1 MKEMKRILCLI
12 LCFVMLVGLVPVS
25 AMAVQLDK
33 IPAIVG
39 KLESAATNDPKETE
53 PEVTEPEATE
63 PEPTEPEVTEPEIT
77 EAVLGVEVEN
87 AIDPAGV
94 IDAAIVFTDL
104 HTANTTTETNAKK
117 STIDA
122 IMGTMK
128 NTGMPFSSVTSGG
141 DAFSVNSSWDK
152 MTNDASVLTGYIRN
166 ALGDSSMPVNY
177 VWSDHDRK
185 ATGLD
190 GTSRLVYSGNYYV
203 YALSMADICTY
214 DRYSAGFNYS
224 ETSNNRTGNGFT
236 ATVPEAIQNFKNTV
250 KNLDKTKPLFIVS
263 HQPLIDNRNDN
274 GWAEDWCD
282 AINEVATQMDVAFF
296 YGHNHKYEL
305 NSETGEY
312 EYYRAKGSVIKVASR
327 KMMKNGKQTDWNYD
341 YQTGSGST
349 YNYDLVGV
357 EKTLNFAHICAGY
370 LDPHSTGSYK
380 DATTRENTAVAAV
393 IYEDSIKFIS
403 GGTGTYYTG
412 NFALNETM
420 TRDHAAPVPVTKT
433 EADDLGMVAVSA
445 TALKLTGL
453 TVTNMWEHENL
464 PTSVSEALADY
475 MAVRVD
481 LQGVDSGA
489 EVAYEMTAFGE
500 IPLNGLELY
509 HVAEDGTMTPI
520 SYTVNTLDT
529 GVNYLVFSTDLT
541 GIFAYGQPA
550 LPEGYALSRIFVDS
564 PVTNYFVG
572 DSLDMVTPTVY
583 AIYTKA
589 DCEDIVRE
597 IYILD
602 DYATTDGY
610 TFSGYDMTKT
620 GAQIVTVTYGDCS
633 TSFGI
638 RVWSRDIPNGGSGV
652 GVTLGG
658 GEFGVTGINVTESTN
673 KKLATAIANELVTGT
688 YVAYDISLTYAPG
701 YAAGD
706 GEKTVTM
713 PIPAGVTNPAVFY
726 VSDDGKTVENMNAV
740 KNEDGTVSFVTTHFS
755 LYVVGQSTSIE
766 VPDPQPATQTTTKPT
781 TKEKTVYV
789 LVETIDEDGQ
799 YLLVNKNTVAT
810 DANMLT
816 ATNNGVG
823 NTNNTTIIKG
833 TDQHDEDV
841 FYIETVRNN
850 NAIWSVS
857 ASGNGWTL
865 KANNRNLRNDN
876 NNLTTSRNN
885 STTWT
890 AGNNT
895 LSSGTRY
902 VRFNNNSWSLNNG
915 SGTVYFYKLQEIT
928 LKEETEVTTNYSLDV
943 KYDTQDAV
951 DLFVENDDTIT
962 LRTLLNI
969 TGDGAGSNDKTADA
983 TYTTTFADIDG
994 TTVNADPNGII
1005 ESIVDGV
1012 VTFSGKAGKAV
1023 IKASYDVNGSAEGGE
1038 VTDYIHITARAAGYE
1053 MEMCAAEIQYV
1064 AAPDE
1069 FDPSA
1074 TYFIREN
1081 GAYKRVDI
1089 EQFEDGVVYYII
1101 AAAIG
1106 EEITD
1111 VVSLKGIK
1119 KGDSYSVW
1127 AKILQYSSE
1136 HPNGQSLDVPDDTL
1150 VWTVSDPSMATVD
1163 PATGMI
1169 TFTGKKYGT
1178 FTLNAK
1184 YYYDGEQY
1192 LEDEIEIYISAS
1204 EYITPGDRPEE
1215 FPQYPAQGAVRFD
1228 KNAVAVGNFSETG
1241 IAKVELSMTGIYKES
1256 KLDVVL
1262 MLDRSSSMY
1271 KSGVQHRI
1279 SDTVTAAK
1287 EFVKKIA
1294 KNEDGSF
1301 TGNRILVMDFLGGNL
1316 DRNEGGGSSHQFEAN
1331 TYTSD
1336 ESKGYQVI
1344 NTDTEL
1350 NALLKKIEEDFKG
1363 QTSLYG
1369 TEYAE
1374 GLKLC
1379 HDALEASRED
1389 GNKQFC
1395 VFMSDGIPNYM
1406 MGEKTHFK
1414 KTDDIVATF
1423 DVTGTNTASATVT
1436 RNTTKYEYEYYSSE
1450 MKKDGVTVFTVG
1462 LGLQS
1467 TNSAWSSASKEACE
1481 QVASMLLNDISGPA
1495 YETTR
1500 DTGNTV
1506 SKLDKYFFSV
1516 TDANAAT
1523 GMTNAFVQIG
1533 NTIMK
1538 AATDVVVEDKIGND
1552 YSVNFSTPN
1561 EKLDPGDMDGLEN
1574 FYIQVVEYK
1583 LDANNERIL
1592 DKNGMTVLEN
1602 FTFSLDGTLES
1613 HTVGTNTCA
1622 NCDHVA
1628 FNASGEIIGI
1638 NGNYFDYK
1646 SDATGEYLTWT
1657 ADELTKAELA
1667 LQYFAYLENS
1677 SGVNVQQQVAAGT
1690 YYTNEW
1696 ATLTYTNY
1704 KGNRVEQYFPVPQ
1717 MTWQGAQASYVF
1729 YLVNENGQP
1738 VNLAGKVVPF
1748 SEAVYVTDTYTSKV
1762 VWNSMEQSVALEA
1775 NHLAEDLVPDVFALY
1790 DQNATYMIHV
1800 YADEEGYNLN
1810 NHFTID
1816 GREWTDAEKAEAEA
1830 SGKVLYTT
1838 KVFNTKQDAKKYS
1851 ENGTYIAANET
1862 DDNSYLCKG
1871 EGQISG
1877 ITFVTVENLTKEEF
1891 LKDVYYLDKNGAP
1904 AYAPEYI
1911 EGASYF
1917 KMVGTDVTYTAADDE
1932 TQWKYE
1938 KEANTAGGTK
1948 IGDYI
1953 YYVDEYGKIYTIVEK
1968 TNGTKVRTGFDF
1980 ANTTVAFA
1988 VVWKPELKEDTVVVD
2003 FGLDVV
2009 VDVITNDNMV
2019 AGVVGVR
2026 ADEPKNGDETVTMNT
2041 GAYTSA
2047 AKNATLDLYIDAN
2060 DDTKDQKELKIGTA
2074 TINAD
2079 NRNIVRV
2086 SLEKANSQ
2094 DKTTN
2099 GMQFNK
2105 PIEFYYESSV
2115 EYYENDEL
2123 QSAYMYSK
2131 VTVIPAA
2138 TVYYEDDFLVYSN
2151 SSQADATYGTW
2162 TEVGTRVDATQAQ
2175 DRPGASKISA
2185 ALDADNI
2192 YGYDSA
2198 YTAMGTYSMGSAKK
2212 VTVKQGVSGMASFDF
2227 YGTGFDV
2234 ISMTTSDTGLILVQV
2249 LDASGNAVCK
2259 YTVDTYYGMLED
2271 GTLEVNAPDVLYQVP
2286 VIKVSGLEYGK
2297 YTAKIIASYQEL
2309 FDHDQNDGNGS
2320 YDFYL
2325 DAIRIYDP
2333 TGVANGATT
2342 NKIVSDAYV
2351 ADGEQYP
2358 RYQELRNL
2366 VIDASGYV
2374 TKNEDGSV
2382 TINDEAELPGVVFI
2396 DANNEVTSVEEYINF
2411 GPNNELYLMAGQ
2423 SITFQLSEVNKSNIS
2438 DIRIAL
2444 KVGNGGVVSY
2454 KIYDSETTTKA
2465 EAETKTLTTATDLY
2479 YSIKDLADGT
2489 IVITNCG
2496 KSGILS
2502 ITNINY
2508 TFTANPDAK
2517 LPRLQ
2522 INEEGLN
2529 NTLFSLR
2536 APVIEDTEPEVTEPE
2551 ATEPE
2556 TTEPEE
2562 TKPGNDK
2569 PGNRPGNNR
2578 PGNNKPGSNRPGNG
2592 GADAGNSGASNSVL
2606 NQIVETV
2613 SNILNA
2619 LFGQWFN

>member
-1 MKEMKRILCLI
+1 M
-12 LCFVMLVGLVPVS
+12 
-25 AMAVQLDK
+25 
-33 IPAIVG
+33 
-39 KLESAATNDPKETE
+39 
-53 PEVTEPEATE
+53 
-63 PEPTEPEVTEPEIT
+63 
-77 EAVLGVEVEN
+77 
-87 AIDPAGV
+87 
-94 IDAAIVFTDL
+94 
-104 HTANTTTETNAKK
+104 
-117 STIDA
+117 
-122 IMGTMK
+122 
-128 NTGMPFSSVTSGG
+128 
-141 DAFSVNSSWDK
+141 
-152 MTNDASVLTGYIRN
+152 
-166 ALGDSSMPVNY
+166 
-177 VWSDHDRK
+177 
-185 ATGLD
+185 D
-190 GTSRLVYSGNYYV
+190 G
-203 YALSMADICTY
+203 
-214 DRYSAGFNYS
+214 
-224 ETSNNRTGNGFT
+224 
-236 ATVPEAIQNFKNTV
+236 
-250 KNLDKTKPLFIVS
+250 
-263 HQPLIDNRNDN
+263 
-274 GWAEDWCD
+274 
-282 AINEVATQMDVAFF
+282 
-296 YGHNHKYEL
+296 
-305 NSETGEY
+305 
-312 EYYRAKGSVIKVASR
+312 
-327 KMMKNGKQTDWNYD
+327 
-341 YQTGSGST
+341 
-349 YNYDLVGV
+349 
-357 EKTLNFAHICAGY
+357 
-370 LDPHSTGSYK
+370 
-380 DATTRENTAVAAV
+380 
-393 IYEDSIKFIS
+393 
-403 GGTGTYYTG
+403 
-412 NFALNETM
+412 
-420 TRDHAAPVPVTKT
+420 
-433 EADDLGMVAVSA
+433 
-445 TALKLTGL
+445 
-453 TVTNMWEHENL
+453 
-464 PTSVSEALADY
+464 
-475 MAVRVD
+475 
-481 LQGVDSGA
+481 
-489 EVAYEMTAFGE
+489 
-500 IPLNGLELY
+500 
-509 HVAEDGTMTPI
+509 
-520 SYTVNTLDT
+520 
-529 GVNYLVFSTDLT
+529 
-541 GIFAYGQPA
+541 
-550 LPEGYALSRIFVDS
+550 

-572 DSLDMVTPTVY
+572 DYLDMVTPTVY
-583 AIYTKA
+583 ATYTKA
-589 DCEDIVRE
+589 DCEDIIRK

-610 TFSGYDMTKT
+610 TVSGYDMTKT

-638 RVWSRDIPNGGSGV
+638 RVWSKDIQNGGSGV
-652 GVTLGG
+652 RVELGNA
-658 GEFGVTGINVTESTN
+658 EFGITGLNVAESTN
-673 KKLATAIANELVTGT
+673 KKVAAAVATELVAGT
-688 YVAYDISLTYAPG
+688 YVAYDISLAYGPG

-755 LYVVGQSTSIE
+755 TYVVGQSTSIE

-789 LVETIDEDGQ
+789 LVETIDEAGQ
-799 YLLVNKNTVAT
+799 YLLVNKNTAAT

-816 ATNNGVG
+816 ATNNGVSTTG
-823 NTNNTTIIKG
+823 NTTIIKG

-885 STTWT
+885 STIWT

-951 DLFVENDDTIT
+951 DLFVDSTTKIT
-962 LRTLLNI
+962 LVSKLSTSVNGSDSATVDTLN
-969 TGDGAGSNDKTADA
+969 TGV
-983 TYTTTFADIDG
+983 TYETSFADSNNEM
-994 TTVNADPNGII
+994 VNADPNGII
-1005 ESIVDGV
+1005 AGIENGV

-1023 IKASYDVNGSAEGGE
+1023 IKASYTSEGGE
-1038 VTDYIHITARAAGYE
+1038 VTDYIHITVRAAGYE

-1064 AAPDE
+1064 VASGE
-1069 FDPSA
+1069 FDSDA

-1081 GAYKRVDI
+1081 GAYKPVDI
-1089 EQFEDGVVYYII
+1089 EQFEDDVVYYVI
-1101 AAAIG
+1101 AANIG

-1127 AKILQYSSE
+1127 AEILQYSSE
-1136 HPNGQSLDVPDDTL
+1136 HPYGQSLDVPDDTL
-1150 VWTVSDPSMATVD
+1150 VWTVSDPTMATVD

-1271 KSGVQHRI
+1271 KTSGWGNNVSVTLDRI
-1279 SDTVTAAK
+1279 TPTKAAAK
-1287 EFVKKIA
+1287 AFIEKIA
-1294 KNEDGSF
+1294 KNEDGTF

-1316 DRNEGGGSSHQFEAN
+1316 AQGSTHKFKYN
-1331 TYTSD
+1331 TMTKKED
-1336 ESKGYQVI
+1336 DGYQII
-1344 NTDTEL
+1344 NDQDEL
-1350 NALLKKIEEDFKG
+1350 NALFANIDATFVG
-1363 QTSLYG
+1363 QTDLYG
-1369 TEYAE
+1369 TEYAQ
-1374 GLKLC
+1374 GLELC
-1379 HDALEASRED
+1379 HNALEASRED

-1406 MGEKTHFK
+1406 MGETTHFES
-1414 KTDDIVATF
+1414 TSAIVGMF
-1423 DVTGTNTASATVT
+1423 DVTNYNSSSATAT
-1436 RNTTKYEYEYYSSE
+1436 RNTTNYEYEDYSSK
-1450 MKKDGVTVFTVG
+1450 MKAEGVTVFTVG
-1462 LGLQS
+1462 LGLNN
-1467 TNSAWSSASKEACE
+1467 TNSAWSNASKEACQ
-1481 QVASMLLNDISGPA
+1481 QVAKMLLNDISGPA

-1506 SKLDKYFFSV
+1506 SKENSYFFNIQ
-1516 TDANAAT
+1516 DANLGEDNAELTAA
-1523 GMTNAFVQIG
+1523 FKQIG

-1538 AATDVVVEDKIGND
+1538 AATDVVVKDKIGND
-1552 YSVNFSTPN
+1552 YSVNFSMP
-1561 EKLDPGDMDGLEN
+1561 EGLTIDDTEMEE

-1602 FTFSLDGTLES
+1602 FTFNLDGTLKS
-1613 HTVGTNTCA
+1613 HAVGTNTCE
-1622 NCDHVA
+1622 NCGHVT
-1628 FNASGEIIGI
+1628 FNASKEIIGI
-1638 NGNYFDYK
+1638 DGNYFDYK

-1657 ADELTKAELA
+1657 ADELTNAELA

-1762 VWNSMEQSVALEA
+1762 VWNSMEQTVALEA
-1775 NHLAEDLVPDVFALY
+1775 NHLAEELVPDVFALY
-1790 DQNATYMIHV
+1790 DQDAKYMIHV
-1800 YADEEGYNLN
+1800 YADEEKLNLN

-1816 GREWTDAEKAEAEA
+1816 GHEWTDAEKAAAVA

-1838 KVFNTKQDAKKYS
+1838 KVFNTKQDAEKYS

-1862 DDNSYLCKG
+1862 GDTSYLCKG
-1871 EGQISG
+1871 EGKIEG
-1877 ITFVTVENLTKEEF
+1877 VTFEKATGVTSANF
-1891 LKDVYYLDKNGAP
+1891 AYGVYYIDVHGTLVRALEFNENA
-1904 AYAPEYI
+1904 E
-1911 EGASYF
+1911 YF
-1917 KMVGTDVTYTAADDE
+1917 KLVGTNVKYDAQTGEKHWEIDTAE
-1932 TQWKYE
+1932 
-1938 KEANTAGGTK
+1938 NTNGGTV
-1948 IGDYI
+1948 IDDHI

-1968 TNGTKVRTGFDF
+1968 QNGIEVRTGFDF

-1988 VVWKPELKEDTVVVD
+1988 VVWKPALKEDTVVVD

-2041 GAYTSA
+2041 GAYPNA

-2060 DDTKDQKELKIGTA
+2060 DDDQKELKIGTA

-2086 SLEKANSQ
+2086 SLEKGDSTG
-2094 DKTTN
+2094 KTSN

-2138 TVYYEDDFLVYSN
+2138 TVYYEDDFLVYTD
-2151 SSQADATYGTW
+2151 SSKADETGGVYGTW
-2162 TEVGTRVDATQAQ
+2162 TEVGTRVDATQDQ

-2185 ALDADNI
+2185 ALDADNV

-2198 YTAMGTYSMGSAKK
+2198 YTTMGTYSMGSAKK

-2249 LDASGNAVCK
+2249 IDAKGEIVHK

-2271 GTLEVNAPDVLYQVP
+2271 GKLEANAPDVLYQVP
-2286 VIKVSGLEYGK
+2286 VIKVTDLEYGK
-2297 YTAKIIASYQEL
+2297 YTVKIIASYQDL
-2309 FDHDQNDGNGS
+2309 FDHEKAGS

-2333 TGVANGATT
+2333 TGVADGTVT
-2342 NKIVSDAYV
+2342 NKVVSDAYV

-2358 RYQELRNL
+2358 LYQELRNL

-2374 TKNEDGSV
+2374 TVNEDDTV
-2382 TINDEAELPGVVFI
+2382 TVNDKATLPGVVFI
-2396 DANNEVTSVEEYINF
+2396 DANNEVTSVAEYINY

-2465 EAETKTLTTATDLY
+2465 EAETKTLTTATDLH